1 MHVEEG
7 FYSRYLELWQQR
19 LPKERLRVHLMEE
32 MLRDPQAFMKQLCD
46 WLEISSVPFDDFAFE
61 RHNETFTTRSGAF
74 HKKAVGWLP
83 LVPSFVREPL
93 ARIYRKINAQPLPAV
108 SQEELALTEEL
119 KAHFASEQAALAA
132 LFPELP
138 LSLWN

>member
-1 MHVEEG
+1 VEEG
-7 FYSRYLELWQQR
+7 FYSRYLEKWQQR
-19 LPKERLRVHLMEE
+19 LPKDRLRVHLMEE
-32 MLRDPQAFMKQLCD
+32 MLQDPQAFMKQLCV
-46 WLEISSVPFDDFAFE
+46 WLEISSSPFDAFSFE
-61 RHNETFTTRSGAF
+61 RHNETFTTRSGTL

-83 LVPSFVREPL
+83 LVPSLVREPL

-108 SQEELALTEEL
+108 SLEEQALTEEL
-119 KAHFASEQAALAA
+119 KAHFASDQAALAA